1 MIVILWLVE
10 SIAEEVVEVLVEPK
24 SVLKKEV
31 REVTP
36 VRIFLELSDGQ
47 AM

>member
-1 MIVILWLVE
+1 MDPE
-10 SIAEEVVEVLVEPK
+10 SM
-24 SVLKKEV
+24 LKKEV